1 MLLKDYTF
9 EIILPP
15 CNPNAETVNAVAR
28 LSDDISPVLPYLNAV
43 EKGAIY
49 NPNRP
54 SLSFSHEGK
63 RIVLTPHEI
72 AVTKLRDRAEAEAL
86 LAWVQGTINRVW
98 AQRDTIVPSEESR
111 AQLKLLDVYQHLPRT
126 NCRACGQ
133 ATCLA
138 FAARIVAEEADL
150 AECTPLFSGDYE
162 ANREAL
168 TDALL
173 ATGFAVS
180 SQWGGGT
187 EESHEEKQ

>member
-9 EIILPP
+9 EVVRPP

-28 LSDDISPVLPYLNAV
+28 LSDDISAVLPYLNAV
-43 EKGAIY
+43 EKGAVY
-49 NPNRP
+49 HPNRP

-63 RIVLTPHEI
+63 RFVLTPREI
-72 AVTKLRDRAEAEAL
+72 AVTKLRDRAEAEAM
-86 LAWVQGTINRVW
+86 LAWAQETLNRVW

-111 AQLKLLDVYQHLPRT
+111 AQLKLLDVYKHLPRT

-150 AECTPLFSGDYE
+150 TECASLFSGDYE
-162 ANREAL
+162 ADREAL

-173 ATGFAVS
+173 AAGFAVS
-180 SQWGGGT
+180 SELVGSQK
-187 EESHEEKQ
+187 E